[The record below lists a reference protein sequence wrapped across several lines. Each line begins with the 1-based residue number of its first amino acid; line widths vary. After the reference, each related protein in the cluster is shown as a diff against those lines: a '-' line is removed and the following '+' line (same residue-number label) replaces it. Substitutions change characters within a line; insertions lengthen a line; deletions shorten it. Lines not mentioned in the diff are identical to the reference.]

1 MDKLSLRKDH
11 DTARTIDQ
19 CIGIQNCYG
28 TYCAAMLL
36 RGKGVDIELALR
48 VLTQPASRRPVQ
60 QVELLAPRMYGS
72 VSAISYRHTH
82 T

>member
-1 MDKLSLRKDH
+1 MDKHILRKDH

-28 TYCAAMLL
+28 TFCAAMLL

-48 VLTQPASRRPVQ
+48 VLTKPSLRRPIQEVD
-60 QVELLAPRMYGS
+60 LLEPRMYGA

>member
-1 MDKLSLRKDH
+1 MNQSRLRKDH

-19 CIGIQNCYG
+19 CIGIQTCYG
-28 TYCAAMLL
+28 TYCAAVLL

-48 VLTQPASRRPVQ
+48 VLTKPSLRRPVQ
-60 QVELLAPRMYGS
+60 QVDLLEPRMYGV